1 MGPYLELA
9 AQERNLAR
17 AAYERAR
24 LARTASQE
32 AAFQDTADRL
42 ARQAAEEQR
51 RGDAHLEAAR
61 RYERQA
67 AGR

>member
-1 MGPYLELA
+1 MGRYLELA
-9 AQERNLAR
+9 AKERTLAR

-24 LARTASQE
+24 LARSASHE

-42 ARQAAEEQR
+42 AREAVEEQQ
-51 RGDAHLEAAR
+51 RGDAHLDAAR

-67 AGR
+67 AAR